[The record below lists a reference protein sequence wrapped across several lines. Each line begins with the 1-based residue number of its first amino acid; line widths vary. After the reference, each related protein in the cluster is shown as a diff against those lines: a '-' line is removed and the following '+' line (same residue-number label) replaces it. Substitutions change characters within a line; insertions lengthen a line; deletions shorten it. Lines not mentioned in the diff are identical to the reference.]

1 MNAEL
6 LDKPIFTMTG
16 REFIELQKMVNQVTT
31 PEPKP
36 EKNFKIGINGIA
48 QIFNCSYRYAQ
59 VIKNSGKIDLA
70 ITQHGRKIT
79 VDAELAIKL
88 YNRK

>member
-16 REFIELQKMVNQVTT
+16 REFIELQKMVNQLTT

-48 QIFNCSYRYAQ
+48 QIFNCS
-59 VIKNSGKIDLA
+59 
-70 ITQHGRKIT
+70 
-79 VDAELAIKL
+79 
-88 YNRK
+88 